1 VEDISDRLL
10 EAITRLQEVADAAT
24 PHDAHR
30 QLDETSMQVFWRAWP
45 GISSWAGSVWRLLD
59 EEFMDPAV
67 PSSGSE
73 GHDVGGSE

>member
-10 EAITRLQEVADAAT
+10 EAITRLREVADAAT

-67 PSSGSE
+67 PSSGPE